1 MKPWRAAETSAT
13 ASGKSTRMA
22 SRSAIACS
30 STEPSARSCFSA
42 APVSSTAVFSVS
54 VANCSRCDSCIASV
68 CFSANSRN
76 PRMRSSGSPPRG
88 NPKPPSICVLS
99 SLSLNLRADAEQPLR
114 RLAERADR
122 ARVRRVPAVR
132 GHRRLLRRRDP
143 AAARVSLLPPGG
155 RGAKPR
161 HDDRPVPPGR
171 RPARAH
177 PRRRGAP
184 DGLLRRSRPR
194 PARPRPGE
202 ASHRADLTAR
212 RARQRRGRPRRR
224 AVPGLVPEGAAR
236 GGLEHVR
243 PARDRRARHHLE
255 PPARGGLP
263 RPRPDRRPGR
273 RPVGPGGR
281 GRGALAERPLVP
293 SLDVVRE
300 LVGGGDPL
308 RVLRQAELDE
318 PGAEL
323 AQVSPARALLRELA
337 HGRDRDRISHQHPV
351 CDRPPARVERK
362 PLPLLAAH
370 VRAQVDAGALAGLR
384 RDDGGELLTVGRVR
398 PSGLARR
405 GQLILERH
413 RRNNSHVPLALTER
427 NRAAQEL
434 FAPLGPTYD
443 RYAWLL
449 SFGQDPRWR
458 SFLVSRIEAGPGDT
472 VLDVATGTAAV
483 AIDLTRRFGCRVVGV
498 DQSAEML
505 ASARD
510 RVRAAG
516 LEAAIELREARAE
529 ELPYA
534 DAAFDGLTVT
544 YLLRYVHDP
553 AATMRELA
561 RVVRPGGRIAML
573 DFFVPGSALAR
584 ASWEGYVRIAL
595 PLLARAISPGW
606 GGVGSFLGPSIRNFW
621 ARWPLERQLAA
632 WSSAGIAD
640 VRARPLSLGGGIV
653 LWGTRG
659 D

>member
-22 SRSAIACS
+22 SRSATACS
-30 STEPSARSCFSA
+30 STDPSARSCFSA

-76 PRMRSSGSPPRG
+76 PRMRSSGSPPKG
-88 NPKPPSICVLS
+88 KPEPPSICVLS
-99 SLSLNLRADAEQPLR
+99 SLSLNLRTDAAQPLR
-114 RLAERADR
+114 RLPQRAGCT
-122 ARVRRVPAVR
+122 RVRRVAAVR

-143 AAARVSLLPPGG
+143 APARVPLLPPGR

-161 HDDRPVPPGR
+161 DDDRPVPPGR

-184 DGLLRRSRPR
+184 DRVLRRRRTR
-194 PARPRPGE
+194 PARARPGE
-202 ASHRADLTAR
+202 ASHGADLAAR
-212 RARQRRGRPRRR
+212 HARPRRGRPRRR
-224 AVPGLVPEGAAR
+224 PVPQLVPEGAAR

-243 PARDRRARHHLE
+243 SARDRGARLSEPAGREPDGVQVGDARH
-255 PPARGGLP
+255 ARG
-263 RPRPDRRPGR
+263 RPESPLELRRRHLG
-273 RPVGPGGR
+273 
-281 GRGALAERPLVP
+281 
-293 SLDVVRE
+293 VV
-300 LVGGGDPL
+300 DPL
-308 RVLRQAELDE
+308 WVLRQAELDE
-318 PGAEL
+318 PRAQL
-323 AQVSPARALLRELA
+323 AQFSPARALLRELA
-337 HGRDRDRISHQHPV
+337 HGRDRDRVSHQRPV

-384 RDDGGELLTVGRVR
+384 RDDGGELLTVGRMR

-505 ASARD
+505 ASARR
-510 RVRAAG
+510 RVQAAG
-516 LEAAIELREARAE
+516 LEDAIELREARAE
-529 ELPYA
+529 ELPFA
-534 DAAFDGLTVT
+534 EAAFDALTVT
-544 YLLRYVHDP
+544 YLLRYVDDP
-553 AATMRELA
+553 AAAMRELA

-573 DFFVPGSALAR
+573 DFSVPGSAPAR
-584 ASWEGYVRIAL
+584 AAWEGYVRIAL
-595 PLLARAISPGW
+595 PVLGRAISPGW
-606 GGVGSFLGPSIRNFW
+606 GGVGRFLGPSIRDFW